1 MEKAPLGQHARKHRH
16 EEAAVTAEAAES
28 INTRD
33 LAKNLWQPGLQ
44 SLGSSA
50 VGLFKKQP
58 VSGLEDFYLE
68 LLIHNFSPLKIGYD
82 V

>member
-33 LAKNLWQPGLQ
+33 LAKICGNLGYRVLEAQQLVY
-44 SLGSSA
+44 LRSS
-50 VGLFKKQP
+50 Q
-58 VSGLEDFYLE
+58 YL
-68 LLIHNFSPLKIGYD
+68 